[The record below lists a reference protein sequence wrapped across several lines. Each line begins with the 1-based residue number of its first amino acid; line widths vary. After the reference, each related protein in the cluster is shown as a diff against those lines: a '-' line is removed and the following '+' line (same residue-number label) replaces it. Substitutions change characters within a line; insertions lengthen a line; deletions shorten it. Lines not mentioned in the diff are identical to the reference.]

1 MQALREI
8 TLDLVDLI
16 CNVQSTL
23 PLIRKWIDDVLDG
36 HKDRA
41 TPIIKLGLRRLEQVF
56 PSELLKRTKVVVVLD
71 KIPFPPLSR
80 MGLAQL
86 SKIEKMPM
94 AGITY
99 KDTFFVRH
107 AHQSD
112 RLHFHELVHVVQ
124 WEKLGVDNFLLAY
137 AVGLMQYG
145 YRGNPLEEM
154 AYELEERFDDGNSL
168 PNIVD
173 LIREKTGDIWSRLD
187 PLFEN
192 AGHIGLSA

>member
-1 MQALREI
+1 
-8 TLDLVDLI
+8 LDLGDLI
-16 CNVQSTL
+16 FKFQSTL

-41 TPIIKLGLRRLEQVF
+41 TPIINLGLRRLEQVF
-56 PSELLKRTKVVVVLD
+56 PSELLKKTKVVVVPGKL
-71 KIPFPPLSR
+71 PFPSLSR
-80 MGLAQL
+80 MGLAEL
-86 SKIEKMPM
+86 SKMEKMPM

-99 KDTFFVRH
+99 KDTFFVHH

-124 WEKLGVDNFLLAY
+124 WERLGVDNYLLAY
-137 AVGLMQYG
+137 AVGLIQYG

-154 AYELEERFDDGNSL
+154 AYDLEERFDDGNSL

-173 LIREKTGDIWSRLD
+173 FIGEKTDDIWSRLA
-187 PLFEN
+187 PLFEK
-192 AGHIGLSA
+192 ASHIGLSF